1 MGPVLRQNPKQT
13 LRHLS
18 TATVHHTVRRPLYL
32 TYLYI
37 LLTTPP
43 SHYPFHLSLAL
54 VLEGQVL
61 WTQISNVR
69 ARSIRLFAPAS
80 TILLSTTTSPSTK
93 VAQLNTTFHSI
104 LTSIRY
110 KDFFPVEEIEAAFNE
125 TYTAILE
132 RNTTALSSSLDSV
145 ITLIYNGLLADEGIQ
160 ISDKTTQDIA
170 SSDTQ
175 SEPGD
180 DTIGTLTSDA
190 YTLLFGVSYIY
201 YLVCAGMVLIMFGVF
216 RCFNIRVGVF

>member
-1 MGPVLRQNPKQT
+1 MGGVVGYSSPCGLDGGGVWTGSCCCFGHLHDMGPVLRQNPKQT

-18 TATVHHTVRRPLYL
+18 TATVHHTPLPLPPLPRPRPRRPSPLDPNL
-32 TYLYI
+32 
-37 LLTTPP
+37 
-43 SHYPFHLSLAL
+43 
-54 VLEGQVL
+54 Q
-61 WTQISNVR
+61 VR

-110 KDFFPVEEIEAAFNE
+110 KDFLPVEEIEAAFNE

-145 ITLIYNGLLADEGIQ
+145 IALIYNGLLADEGIQ
-160 ISDKTTQDIA
+160 ISD
-170 SSDTQ
+170 
-175 SEPGD
+175 
-180 DTIGTLTSDA
+180 
-190 YTLLFGVSYIY
+190 
-201 YLVCAGMVLIMFGVF
+201 
-216 RCFNIRVGVF
+216 